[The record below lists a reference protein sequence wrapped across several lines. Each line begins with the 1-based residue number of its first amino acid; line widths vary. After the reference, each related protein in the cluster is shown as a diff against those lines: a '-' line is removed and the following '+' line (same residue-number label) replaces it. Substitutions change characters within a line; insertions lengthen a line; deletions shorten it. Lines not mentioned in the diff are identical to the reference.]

1 MLDQSDGKLE
11 TMFQAAYTFASA
23 PLYAIYGDKDPGGPA
38 GPDGGKRVA
47 LDPAQRAGIL
57 TMAAPLAVHASPNQS
72 NPVLRGKWVRE
83 SLLCQELPPPPP
95 DVNTSLPPV
104 DPKVTTRERF
114 RQHRQDAACRGCHE
128 LLDPV
133 GLAFESYD
141 LVGRWRAMDGVN
153 PVDATGEVVGGEGAL
168 AGPFSGALALG
179 AKLVPSEAL
188 RQCVSRQW
196 MTTSTGA
203 PPRTKG

>member
-1 MLDQSDGKLE
+1 
-11 TMFQAAYTFASA
+11 
-23 PLYAIYGDKDPGGPA
+23 
-38 GPDGGKRVA
+38 
-47 LDPAQRAGIL
+47 
-57 TMAAPLAVHASPNQS
+57 MAAPLAVHASPNQS

-95 DVNTSLPPV
+95 NVNTSLPPV

-133 GLAFESYD
+133 GLAFENYD
-141 LVGRWRAMDGVN
+141 LVGRWRTMDGVN
-153 PVDATGEVVGGEGAL
+153 PVDATGEIVGGEGAL

-196 MTTSTGA
+196 MTFALGRALVPEDDCSRDRAAAALAGPGGNVRELVVAVARSDAFRFGQVA
-203 PPRTKG
+203 P